1 MKAGGMN
8 AGGINAGGINGRAI
22 QALIVDDEPIARLG
36 VRRMLEA
43 APGFEVCGECGD
55 GAEAVRQIRETSPD
69 VVFLDVQMPEL
80 DGISVVR
87 SVISSIGAEQMPLV
101 VFVTAYDQYAVRA
114 FDLHALDYVVK
125 PFDKAR
131 FRDCLERV
139 QQQLATTAKADLAQ
153 RLGRLLDSEA
163 TPRRLLVRD
172 GERMVLIPF
181 AEIDWLEAADNYVRI
196 HRGTESI
203 LHRRTVDAMEELL
216 GPAEFVRIRRSI
228 IVRIDRIR
236 ELHPLFRG
244 EYILTLAGGARLRS
258 SRRYRGPIEALG
270 VQ

>member
-1 MKAGGMN
+1 VRGVDHVSDAKGGGMSR
-8 AGGINAGGINGRAI
+8 RAI

-55 GAEAVRQIRETSPD
+55 GAEAVRQIRAVSPD

-87 SVISSIGAEQMPLV
+87 SIGAEQMPLV

-125 PFDKAR
+125 PFDKVR
-131 FRDCLERV
+131 FRACLERV
-139 QQQLATTAKADLAQ
+139 ERQLIGTAAKADLAQ
-153 RLGRLLDSEA
+153 RLGRLLDNEQS
-163 TPRRLLVRD
+163 PRRLLVRD
-172 GERMVLIPF
+172 GERIVLIPF

-196 HRGTESI
+196 HRGADSI

-216 GPAEFVRIRRSI
+216 GGTDFVRIRRSI

-236 ELHPLFRG
+236 ELSPLFRG

-258 SRRYRGPIEALG
+258 SRRYRDRIESLG

>member
-1 MKAGGMN
+1 MSR
-8 AGGINAGGINGRAI
+8 RAI

-55 GAEAVRQIRETSPD
+55 GAEAVRQIRESSPD

-87 SVISSIGAEQMPLV
+87 SIGAEEMPLV

-139 QQQLATTAKADLAQ
+139 ERQLATSAKAELAQ
-153 RLGRLLDSEA
+153 RLGRLLETEE

-181 AEIDWLEAADNYVRI
+181 AEIDWIEAADNYVRI
-196 HRGTESI
+196 HRGAESI

-216 GPAEFVRIRRSI
+216 GATDFVRIRRSI

-236 ELHPLFRG
+236 QLDPLFRG
-244 EYILTLAGGARLRS
+244 EYILTLAGGAHLRS
-258 SRRYRGPIEALG
+258 SRRYRDRIEGLG

>member
-1 MKAGGMN
+1 MSR
-8 AGGINAGGINGRAI
+8 RAI
-22 QALIVDDEPIARLG
+22 QALIVDDEPIARIG

-55 GAEAVRQIRETSPD
+55 GAEAVRQIRESAPD

-87 SVISSIGAEQMPLV
+87 SIGAEQMPLV

-139 QQQLATTAKADLAQ
+139 ERQLAMMERQLATAAKADLAQ
-153 RLGRLLDSEA
+153 RLGRLLETEPA
-163 TPRRLLVRD
+163 PRRLLVRD

-181 AEIDWLEAADNYVRI
+181 AEIDWIEAADNYVRI
-196 HRGTESI
+196 HRGAESI

-216 GPAEFVRIRRSI
+216 GASDFVRIRRSI

-236 ELHPLFRG
+236 ELDALFRG
-244 EYILTLAGGARLRS
+244 EYIITLAGGARLRS
-258 SRRYRGPIEALG
+258 SRRYRDRIEALG

>member
-1 MKAGGMN
+1 MTR
-8 AGGINAGGINGRAI
+8 RAI

-55 GAEAVRQIRETSPD
+55 GAEAVRQIRESSPD

-87 SVISSIGAEQMPLV
+87 SIGAEQMPLV

-131 FRDCLERV
+131 FRDCLARV
-139 QQQLATTAKADLAQ
+139 EAQLATAAKADLAQ
-153 RLGRLLDSEA
+153 RLGRLLETDEA
-163 TPRRLLVRD
+163 PKRLLVRD

-196 HRGTESI
+196 HRGAESI

-216 GPAEFVRIRRSI
+216 GATDFVRIRRSI

-236 ELHPLFRG
+236 ELDPLFRG
-244 EYILTLAGGARLRS
+244 EYVLTLAGGERLRS
-258 SRRYRGPIEALG
+258 SRRYRERIEALG

>member
-1 MKAGGMN
+1 
-8 AGGINAGGINGRAI
+8 
-22 QALIVDDEPIARLG
+22 
-36 VRRMLEA
+36 
-43 APGFEVCGECGD
+43 
-55 GAEAVRQIRETSPD
+55 VRQIRESSPD

-87 SVISSIGAEQMPLV
+87 SIGVEQMPLV

-131 FRDCLERV
+131 FRDCLARV
-139 QQQLATTAKADLAQ
+139 EAQLATTAKADLAQ
-153 RLGRLLDSEA
+153 RLGRLLESDEA
-163 TPRRLLVRD
+163 PKRLLVRD

-196 HRGTESI
+196 HRGAEAI

-216 GPAEFVRIRRSI
+216 GATDFVRIRRSI
-228 IVRIDRIR
+228 IVRVDRIR
-236 ELHPLFRG
+236 ELEPLFRG
-244 EYILTLAGGARLRS
+244 EYVVTLAGGARLRS
-258 SRRYRGPIEALG
+258 SRRYRDRIEALG